1 MTDVA
6 VPKTPARGARRRE
19 VAVVGEKM
27 GGIGDVLAAAAGPA
41 RGPKPPAVSE
51 LLTNAIKVRDWGHE
65 CLVVS
70 GTAVYHSDRRGNIY
84 RNVMLMKY

>member
-6 VPKTPARGARRRE
+6 VSKTPARGPRRRE
-19 VAVVGEKM
+19 VAVVGEEM

-51 LLTNAIKVRDWGHE
+51 FLTNAIKVCDK
-65 CLVVS
+65 L
-70 GTAVYHSDRRGNIY
+70 
-84 RNVMLMKY
+84 